1 MDCFLRARTALSLAH
16 ELHLLRRTKT
26 ISTGLLR
33 ADPGSTCLKVCDER
47 GRGFELGV
55 DLSVTVDLGAAADLS
70 AVLACGR

>member
-1 MDCFLRARTALSLAH
+1 MH
-16 ELHLLRRTKT
+16 ENIPL
-26 ISTGLLR
+26 STGLLR
-33 ADPGSTCLKVCDER
+33 ADPGSTRLKVCDER